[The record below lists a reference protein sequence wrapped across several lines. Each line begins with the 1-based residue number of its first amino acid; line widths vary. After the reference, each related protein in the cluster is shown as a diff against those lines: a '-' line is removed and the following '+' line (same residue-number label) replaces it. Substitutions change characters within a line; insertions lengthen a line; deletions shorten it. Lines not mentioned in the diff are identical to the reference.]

1 MKRRVSHEGTINYD
15 SKRRSYEGQIRYQKE
30 DGSYGRKHFRGPS
43 KESVQKKMRSF
54 LEGGSCGASADY
66 TVASWLDSWLK
77 TKKLS
82 VKVKTY
88 ERYNCT
94 IKAHILPYIGAVPL
108 NSLTT
113 MKLQEYLTTLA
124 NRPSRLHRKLA
135 PRTVNGVR
143 RLLIGAFNDAVNFDV
158 LRKIRC

>member
-54 LEGGSCGASADY
+54 LEGGSRGASADY

-94 IKAHILPYIGAVPL
+94 IKAHVLPSTTEIINDDETAGISDYIGEQAVPA
-108 NSLTT
+108 SSEAGS
-113 MKLQEYLTTLA
+113 KDRKWGSALA
-124 NRPSRLHRKLA
+124 DWC
-135 PRTVNGVR
+135 
-143 RLLIGAFNDAVNFDV
+143 FQ
-158 LRKIRC
+158 